1 MRYGE
6 EGSSEGDR
14 SVQMVSGDSSGGMT
28 TISGL
33 TKQRVYTVE
42 VAAVNSAG
50 IGEYSGPQKIA
61 IPETESRLSVLT

>member
-1 MRYGE
+1 
-6 EGSSEGDR
+6 
-14 SVQMVSGDSSGGMT
+14 MVSGDSSGGMI

-50 IGEYSGPQKIA
+50 TGKYNDSQKSM
-61 IPETESRLSVLT
+61 IPETQSRLHVF

>member
-1 MRYGE
+1 
-6 EGSSEGDR
+6 
-14 SVQMVSGDSSGGMT
+14 MVSGDSSGGIT

-50 IGEYSGPQKIA
+50 NGEYSVPQKIA

>member
-14 SVQMVSGDSSGGMT
+14 SVHMVSGDSSGGMT

-50 IGEYSGPQKIA
+50 NGEYSGPQIIK
-61 IPETESRLSVLT
+61 IPETQSELPV